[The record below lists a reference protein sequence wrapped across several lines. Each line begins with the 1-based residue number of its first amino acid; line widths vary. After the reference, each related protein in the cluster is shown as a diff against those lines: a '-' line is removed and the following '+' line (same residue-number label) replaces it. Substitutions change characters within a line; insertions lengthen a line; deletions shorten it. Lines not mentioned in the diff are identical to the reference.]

1 MKLVMYDNVK
11 CKYPLPD
18 CPKEIQEEVWQM
30 KDGVCLLDDYTIT
43 KDGKLKKIGDKPL
56 YCFIV
61 EVVDGNDVEMSLAQ
75 LSEEEL
81 PEYEKK
87 FKISEQHTNTK
98 HLPTLISKNLLD

>member
-1 MKLVMYDNVK
+1 MKENLK
-11 CKYPLPD
+11 KYFE
-18 CPKEIQEEVWQM
+18 KQIEGNKV
-30 KDGVCLLDDYTIT
+30 IT
-43 KDGKLKKIGDKPL
+43 KELLEKLDNKEYTSGKLKKIGDKPL